1 MDTRLLRELQKHQTN
16 RPLLERHNIERQPVP
31 AYVEAFTIIICFVV
45 IMAGLLSPLLFAWGS
60 L

>member
-16 RPLLERHNIERQPVP
+16 RPLLERSPLKPNKTP
-31 AYVEAFTIIICFVV
+31 AYIEAFTLGVCLVV
-45 IMAGLLSPLLFAWGS
+45 ILVGLLSPLLFAWGD